1 MARRPR
7 VGTQAHEWG
16 WEMSNWPRCRSCN
29 CYLVSLTEGPR
40 CFDCRSRRRVL
51 LWVALLTIGFLF
63 LCARARGGVVTE
75 EFLDRVAWTESRN
88 NPAARGKHGELGA
101 WQIKAIAVAE
111 CNRVYGWRLSH
122 GSVVDQVVGRA
133 AARGYC
139 LILENTLRARLGRQ
153 PSPSELYRSYRL
165 GAAGFMR
172 SIAAGPFCT
181 PRQNPACAGRGNDFT
196 QGADLP
202 KSATEFGHIRVNP
215 AAARGSVSGVIPN
228 RQTQPLKTG
237 TEPVVPGKCP
247 DTLGSGATAG
257 ETATLTASVAERL
270 KAPDSKSGVVVEPS
284 RVRIPPVADQFGTKT
299 AYLYNVWIQNPHY
312 WTNTTK

>member
-1 MARRPR
+1 
-7 VGTQAHEWG
+7 
-16 WEMSNWPRCRSCN
+16 MSNWPRCRSCN

-196 QGADLP
+196 QGAKVASEPHKLALVGAIP
-202 KSATEFGHIRVNP
+202 TPAPISPSASWRRSAEKASEPLGQGNAAPLVNAPGHPEPGSTISPTTPRTGASATDGRVGTQKSP
-215 AAARGSVSGVIPN
+215 RWHGGSN
-228 RQTQPLKTG
+228 
-237 TEPVVPGKCP
+237 E
-247 DTLGSGATAG
+247 
-257 ETATLTASVAERL
+257 
-270 KAPDSKSGVVVEPS
+270 
-284 RVRIPPVADQFGTKT
+284 
-299 AYLYNVWIQNPHY
+299 H
-312 WTNTTK
+312 